1 MSQQIEISKLKVHPK
16 NVRKEYRGIEELAE
30 SIKARGI
37 LQNLTVVPDPEEEG
51 MYLVIIGNRRLTA
64 AKVAGIETAPC
75 VIAEMDE
82 REQVQTMLLENMQ
95 RDDLTI
101 YEQAQGFQMVLD
113 LGGTEE
119 ELVEKTGFS
128 KTTIRRRLN
137 IAKLDQN
144 TLFEKQEE
152 EGFQLS
158 LTDLYELEKVK
169 DITKRDDIL
178 KNAQNSREITSQV
191 QRILREE
198 KKKEAEKALKKM
210 LKKAGFEEAP
220 ENARNE
226 MYTGKW
232 TTLESYNLMSEL
244 PEKIDIKPEK
254 GIYWLLNYS
263 EMKIIQK
270 AKKEKREKTPEEIK
284 RDEKDS
290 RKKKIKAL
298 AKNMAADRREFIL
311 DIISGKVKPLKD
323 TTELC
328 LMLWNVMRKSNA
340 FVSESGFAVFL
351 SGSKDYYSISDEER
365 NTVKEQIAH
374 MGVAEQTL
382 IATYNATKDTEFTE
396 WDGRFRKSAG
406 ESMRMFY
413 KALGMYGYTYA
424 SDEEAKIVNGTHE
437 LYGQEEEK

>member
-1 MSQQIEISKLKVHPK
+1 MSQQIEISRLKVHPK
-16 NVRKEYRGIEELAE
+16 NVRKQYNGIEELAE

-37 LQNLTVVPDPEEEG
+37 LQNLTVVPDPEEDG
-51 MYLVIIGNRRLTA
+51 TYLVIIGNRRLTA
-64 AKVAGIETAPC
+64 ARVAGIETVPC
-75 VIAEMDE
+75 VIAEMSE

-95 RDDLTI
+95 REDLTI

-119 ELVEKTGFS
+119 ELSEKTGFS

-137 IAKLDQN
+137 IAKLDQK
-144 TLFEKQEE
+144 TLLEKQEE
-152 EGFQLS
+152 DGFQLS

-169 DITKRDDIL
+169 DMKKRDEIL
-178 KNAQNSREITSQV
+178 KKAQSSREITSEV
-191 QRILREE
+191 QRTLREE
-198 KKKEAEKALKKM
+198 KKKEAEQALKKM
-210 LKKAGFEEAP
+210 LKKAGFDEAP

-232 TTLESYNLMSEL
+232 KTLASYNLMSEL

-254 GIYWLLNYS
+254 DIFWLLNYS

-284 RDEKDS
+284 RDEKYS
-290 RKKKIKAL
+290 RKKKIKVL
-298 AKNMAADRREFIL
+298 AKNMAADRKEFIL

-323 TTELC
+323 TTELS
-328 LMLWNVMRKSNA
+328 MILWEVMRKSNVFITESS
-340 FVSESGFAVFL
+340 FVVFL
-351 SGSKDYYSISDEER
+351 SGGKDYYSLSDEER
-365 NTVKEQIAH
+365 NMAKEKLRN
-374 MGVAEQTL
+374 MGTAEQAL

-396 WDGRFRKSAG
+396 LDGRFKKSTG
-406 ESMRMFY
+406 ESMGMFY

-437 LYGQEEEK
+437 LYEVATEE

>member
-1 MSQQIEISKLKVHPK
+1 MSQQIEIGRLKVHPK
-16 NVRKEYRGIEELAE
+16 NVRKQYNGIEELAE

-37 LQNLTVVPDPEEEG
+37 LQNLTVVPDPEEDG
-51 MYLVIIGNRRLTA
+51 TYLVIIGNRRLTA
-64 AKVAGIETAPC
+64 ARVAGIETAPC
-75 VIAEMDE
+75 VIAEMSE

-95 RDDLTI
+95 REDLTI

-119 ELVEKTGFS
+119 ELSEKTGFS

-137 IAKLDQN
+137 IAKLDQK
-144 TLFEKQEE
+144 TLLEKQEE
-152 EGFQLS
+152 DGFQLS

-169 DITKRDDIL
+169 DVKKRDEIL
-178 KNAQNSREITSQV
+178 KKAQSSREITSEV
-191 QRILREE
+191 QRTLREE
-198 KKKEAEKALKKM
+198 KKKEAEQTLKKM
-210 LKKAGFEEAP
+210 LKKAGFDEAP

-232 TTLESYNLMSEL
+232 KTLASYNLMSEL

-254 GIYWLLNYS
+254 GIFWLLNYS

-290 RKKKIKAL
+290 RKKKIKVL

-323 TTELC
+323 TTELSM
-328 LMLWNVMRKSNA
+328 MLWEVMRKSNA
-340 FVSESGFAVFL
+340 FINESAFVVFL
-351 SGSKDYYSISDEER
+351 SGGKDYYSLSDEER
-365 NTVKEQIAH
+365 NMAKEKLRN
-374 MGVAEQTL
+374 MGIVEQTL

-396 WDGRFRKSAG
+396 WDGRFKKSTG
-406 ESMRMFY
+406 ESMEKFY
-413 KALGMYGYTYA
+413 KALAMYGHTFA
-424 SDEEAKIVNGTHE
+424 SDEDMKLVNGTHE
-437 LYGQEEEK
+437 LYEQENER